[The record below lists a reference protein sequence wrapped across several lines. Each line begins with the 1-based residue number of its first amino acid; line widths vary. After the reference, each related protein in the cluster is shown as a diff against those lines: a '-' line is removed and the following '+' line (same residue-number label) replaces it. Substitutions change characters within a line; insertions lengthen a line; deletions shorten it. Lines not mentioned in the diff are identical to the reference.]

1 MQNSASPSYSVSTDR
16 AFLWRLCIAAW
27 LLRLV
32 IVIGF
37 ALTDAIRVYTLSP
50 DHWQYA
56 KEAYRVMA
64 AMDYGDFALKS
75 WVDDGWF
82 QFAGLLYYLFVPSP
96 FVVQLVNITLSVLTV
111 IPLFFMARQ
120 LTDDV
125 RVQRFY
131 AVMVAF
137 FPSLIFWSTLMLKDA
152 AAIFALALVIYG
164 VFTLRLRFSL
174 WPFLGVIAGLMIFIG
189 TRTYLFMVIIMVM
202 PAAFLLFPYRRAVI
216 PWRAILIPAVIGA
229 LPMIIGYG
237 YFASGEFQRSIYFD
251 VDYINRIRV
260 SMGSQG
266 AGAMFGSE
274 VHQWGNGVFGDI
286 WAALTT
292 VLAVFIPIN
301 PLDVGSVRQF
311 IALPLVVVMYFL
323 AVPMVTGGLQLW
335 RMRRLTAPIFVISS
349 VVLAV
354 YVGGTSNSGAL
365 FRWTSQIMPY
375 FLLAVAM
382 GVFRRE
388 STRLARIAS
397 GVALA
402 FSQPRRLA
410 AAY

>member
-1 MQNSASPSYSVSTDR
+1 MQNSASPTYSVSSDR
-16 AFLWRLCIAAW
+16 AFLWRLCISAW
-27 LLRLV
+27 LLRLA
-32 IVIGF
+32 IVIGY

-50 DHWQYA
+50 DHFQYA
-56 KEAYRVMA
+56 KEAFRVMN
-64 AMDYGDFALKS
+64 AMEYGDFALKS
-75 WVDDGWF
+75 WIDDGWF
-82 QFAGLLYYLFVPSP
+82 QFAGLMYFLFWPSP
-96 FVVQLVNITLSVLTV
+96 FVVQFVNITISVLTV
-111 IPLFFMARQ
+111 IPLFFIARR

-125 RVQRFY
+125 RIQRFY

-137 FPSLIFWSTLMLKDA
+137 FPSLVFWSTLMLKDA
-152 AAIFALALVIYG
+152 AAIFALALIIYG
-164 VFTLRLRFSL
+164 IFTLRLRFGI
-174 WPFLGVIAGLMIFIG
+174 WPFLGIIAGLLIFVG

-229 LPMIIGYG
+229 LPMLIGYG

-260 SMGSQG
+260 SMGSHG

-274 VHQWGNGVFGDI
+274 VHQWGHGIFSDI

-292 VLAVFIPIN
+292 ALAVFIPIN
-301 PLDVGSVRQF
+301 PLDVGSVRQLV
-311 IALPLVVVMYFL
+311 ALPLVVVMYFL
-323 AVPMVTGGLQLW
+323 AGPMIRGGIALW

-382 GVFRRE
+382 GVFQKE
-388 STRLARIAS
+388 SSWMARTAQRI
-397 GVALA
+397 ALA
-402 FSQPRRLA
+402 FSQARRVA
-410 AAY
+410 PAY